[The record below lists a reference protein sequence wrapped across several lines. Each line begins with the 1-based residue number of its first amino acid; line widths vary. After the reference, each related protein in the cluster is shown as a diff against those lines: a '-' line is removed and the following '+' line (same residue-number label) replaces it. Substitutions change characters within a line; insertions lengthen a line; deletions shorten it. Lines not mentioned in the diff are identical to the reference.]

1 MQTIVEAYA
10 NAGADVI
17 VIADT
22 LGIGH
27 VHQADALLRA
37 AMEVRS
43 VCQGARVT
51 IAAAYY
57 HT

>member
-1 MQTIVEAYA
+1 VEAYA
-10 NAGADVI
+10 DAGADVI

-27 VHQADALLRA
+27 VHQADTLLRA

-43 VCQGARVT
+43 VCHGTRVT

-57 HT
+57 HTR